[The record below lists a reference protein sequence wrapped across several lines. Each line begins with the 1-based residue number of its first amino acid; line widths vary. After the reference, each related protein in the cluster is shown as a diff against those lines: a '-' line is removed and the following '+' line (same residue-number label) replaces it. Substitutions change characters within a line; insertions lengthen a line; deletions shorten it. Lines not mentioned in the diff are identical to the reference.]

1 MLIDDYFLVCI
12 PDTPDEQNSDVEYPL
27 DDRGSQPMNEEF
39 LSQSRT
45 PVKGGNQN
53 APSSGQLSADDLI
66 VEKWSVHHGKKS
78 KNPVD
83 EVSLEAFDNIV

>member
-1 MLIDDYFLVCI
+1 
-12 PDTPDEQNSDVEYPL
+12 
-27 DDRGSQPMNEEF
+27 MNEEF

-53 APSSGQLSADDLI
+53 ASSAGQLSADDLI

-83 EVSLEAFDNIV
+83 EVSL